1 MTKQTIL
8 SIPSLECLAKNKTI
22 LNVSDISIKTGE
34 LNAIIGPNGAG
45 KSTLL
50 KAVSGDIRLEGK
62 IFFHDRDLKT
72 WPAYERARHIGVL
85 PQSSAL
91 SFPFSAHE
99 VVALGL
105 TPLSLSAREAARSI
119 KNQMEDT
126 GCWHLSEKPY
136 PMLSGGEKQRVQL
149 ARVLLQL
156 SQAEL
161 PPLLLLDEPTSAQDL
176 GQQHSI
182 LTLVKALCDERG
194 YGVMA
199 ILHDLNQVLRYCD
212 SCYVLGNGRV
222 KHEGSPSKCLSPSN
236 IEAVWGYRPEMS
248 VRDSLSRTLLF

>member
-1 MTKQTIL
+1 MMKQTIL
-8 SIPSLECLAKNKTI
+8 TIPSLKCLAKNKTI
-22 LNVSDISIKTGE
+22 LSVSDITIKTGE
-34 LNAIIGPNGAG
+34 LSAIIGPNGAG

-50 KAVSGDIRLEGK
+50 KAVSGDTRPEGQ
-62 IFFHDRDLKT
+62 IFFHGRDLKT
-72 WPAYERARHIGVL
+72 WPAYERARHLGVL
-85 PQSSAL
+85 PQSSAI

-119 KNQMEDT
+119 KAHMEDT
-126 GCWHLSEKPY
+126 GCWQLSEKPY

-156 SQAEL
+156 SQAQE

-182 LTLVKALCDERG
+182 LKLVKALCDDRG

-212 SCYVLGNGRV
+212 YCYVLGDGTIQLKGN
-222 KHEGSPSKCLSPSN
+222 PSECLSPSN
-236 IEAVWGYRPEMS
+236 VEAIWGYRP
-248 VRDSLSRTLLF
+248 DLFFTTAPSTAALI